1 MDDRNRESRS
11 RTWLFHI
18 NDFTDGHFGCDKMPI
33 EKVAYEREPGNEAI
47 AECTAWG
54 KRT

>member
-18 NDFTDGHFGCDKMPI
+18 NDFTEGCDKMPI
-33 EKVAYEREPGNEAI
+33 EKVA
-47 AECTAWG
+47 ECTVTVYCVG
-54 KRT
+54 